1 MTDQKIEQATNSL
14 AEQALNQARARFAP
28 IENGAELKSEPLKKK
43 PGRKSAV
50 GATSSTLQD
59 LEKTLW
65 ATADKMRANMDPAEY
80 KHIVLGL
87 IFLKYISDS
96 FAGRRAELE
105 RRFADVSDDYYLGGD
120 DPTYL
125 AAELEERDYYKEVNV
140 FWVPEV
146 ARWESLRA
154 NAKQVD
160 IGKRIDEAL
169 GMV

>member
-1 MTDQKIEQATNSL
+1 MTDQKSGQASSSL
-14 AEQALNQARARFAP
+14 AEQALNQARARFEP
-28 IENGAELKSEPLKKK
+28 SDNGAEPEPELLKKK
-43 PGRKSAV
+43 PGRKAGVS
-50 GATSSTLQD
+50 ATSSTLQD

-105 RRFADVSDDYYLGGD
+105 RRFADASDDYYLGGD

-140 FWVPEV
+140 FWVPEA
-146 ARWESLRA
+146 ARWEDRKS
-154 NAKQVD
+154 V
-160 IGKRIDEAL
+160 
-169 GMV
+169 V

>member
-1 MTDQKIEQATNSL
+1 MTHQKSEQAASLL
-14 AEQALNQARARFAP
+14 AEQALNQARARLAP
-28 IENGAELKSEPLKKK
+28 IENGAEPESEPLKKK
-43 PGRKSAV
+43 PGRKAAV
-50 GATSSTLQD
+50 TATSITLQD

-105 RRFADVSDDYYLGGD
+105 RRFADASDDYYLGGD

-125 AAELEERDYYKEVNV
+125 AAELEERDLL
-140 FWVPEV
+140 
-146 ARWESLRA
+146 SLMQ
-154 NAKQVD
+154 N
-160 IGKRIDEAL
+160 
-169 GMV
+169 